1 MVQWHRMA
9 LYAGFD
15 EAGYG
20 SLLGPMTVGF
30 SAWIVPDDLAGSETD
45 TDASTLAAAPPNLWR
60 SLSGAVCKKPGDRR
74 GRLAIA
80 DSKQLKG
87 RGGADLHE
95 AAMLERGV
103 LASLECAGRIDLTGT
118 LTDRCVMEAL
128 EAGPLPTHA
137 PWTGDALD
145 APIGCDR
152 TDAHLAARSLSKALQ
167 AQGGRLAAIGAR
179 AIEVDDL
186 NREFARGVAKPSI
199 PFSIALE
206 RARDLVHSSGERT
219 GWLAF
224 DRQSGRIRYRD
235 DLQHAFPDGRIVIL
249 SETERESRY
258 RVVMDHRTF
267 SVSFTVGAESI
278 HLPIALASMAAKYL
292 RELRME
298 RFNRYFRRLAPEL
311 APTAG
316 YVEDGRRFLEQAAP
330 AMAAAGIET
339 ARLVRAK

>member
-1 MVQWHRMA
+1 MA

-30 SAWIVPDDLAGSETD
+30 SAWIVPDAEVAGGTEGAQGT
-45 TDASTLAAAPPNLWR
+45 AAAPNLWR
-60 SLSGAVCKKPGDRR
+60 ALSGAVCKKPGDRR

-87 RGGADLHE
+87 RGGADLHD

-103 LASLECAGRIDLTGT
+103 LAALECSERIDLTGA
-118 LTDRCVMEAL
+118 LTDRCVLQAL
-128 EAGPLPTHA
+128 EAGPLPEHA

-167 AQGGRLAAIGAR
+167 AHGGRLVAIGAH

-199 PFSIALE
+199 PFSVALE
-206 RARDLVHSSGERT
+206 RARSLTQDSGERS

-224 DRQSGRIRYRD
+224 DRQSGRVRYRN
-235 DLQHAFPDGRIVIL
+235 DLQHAWPDGRIAIL
-249 SETERESRY
+249 SETERESLY
-258 RVVMDHRTF
+258 RLVTEHGSF
-267 SVSFTVGAESI
+267 AVSFTVGAESA

-298 RFNRYFRRLAPEL
+298 RFNRFFKRLAPDL

-330 AMAAAGIET
+330 VMAAAGIES
-339 ARLVRAK
+339 ARLVRSK

>member
-1 MVQWHRMA
+1 MA

-30 SAWIVPDDLAGSETD
+30 SAWIVPEEGAID
-45 TDASTLAAAPPNLWR
+45 APPNLWR
-60 SLSGAVCKKPGDRR
+60 SLSNAVCKKPGDRR

-87 RGGADLHE
+87 RGGVDLHE

-103 LASLECAGRIDLTGT
+103 LASLECAGRLDLAGP

-152 TDAHLAARSLSKALQ
+152 TDAHLAARSLSRALS
-167 AQGGRLAAIGAR
+167 AHGSRLLAIGAC

-186 NREFARGVAKPSI
+186 NRQFARGVSKPSI
-199 PFSIALE
+199 PFSISLE
-206 RARDLVHSSGERT
+206 RARELAHASGEQI

-224 DRQSGRIRYRD
+224 DRQSGRMRYRD
-235 DLQHAFPDGRIVIL
+235 DLQHAFPGSRIAIL
-249 SETERESRY
+249 SETEQESRY
-258 RVVMDHRTF
+258 RIVMGAGTF
-267 SVSFTVGAESI
+267 SVSFTVGAEST

-330 AMAAAGIET
+330 MMAAAGIEPT
-339 ARLVRAK
+339 CLVRSK